1 MTCFRYRERKE
12 GRDREKERSR
22 RRESVLEIPSQSK
35 NISMSFFREI
45 KKMFFKYIPI
55 LTNSN
60 ILIADILL
68 YYTCSQL
75 PRVLSE
81 YASQLKV
88 NSKFVFTISSTTP
101 CRNRWQNHKPPLIRF
116 ADPDSVFFF
125 FSRVGFRPISFSKVG
140 PGFVF
145 YTRGS
150 DPDFFIE
157 DRIRIRFFLE
167 IYGVKIIVTKTKI
180 ICKDPVHKYR
190 WRYRKTVYGP
200 VMIFIIE
207 GSLEQAAKV

>member
-1 MTCFRYRERKE
+1 
-12 GRDREKERSR
+12 
-22 RRESVLEIPSQSK
+22 
-35 NISMSFFREI
+35 
-45 KKMFFKYIPI
+45 MFFKYIPI

-125 FSRVGFRPISFSKVG
+125 FSRVGFRPISFS
-140 PGFVF
+140 
-145 YTRGS
+145 RL
-150 DPDFFIE
+150 DMDLFFILE
-157 DRIRIRFFLE
+157 DQIRIFSSRIESGSGFFSRFTAL
-167 IYGVKIIVTKTKI
+167 
-180 ICKDPVHKYR
+180 R
-190 WRYRKTVYGP
+190 
-200 VMIFIIE
+200 
-207 GSLEQAAKV
+207 